1 MVKFEFKQ
9 LKLRNG
15 TTFDYKKQ
23 LAEVVLS
30 VAPQDAQG
38 NQKRGFNKDDINEAQ
53 SLAQKIESANGFVEL
68 TAAEMMHIHSKIQNV
83 AWPYADAA
91 FAQLVEDVDQATNA

>member
-1 MVKFEFKQ
+1 MVKFEFKE

-15 TTFDYKKQ
+15 QKFDYKKQ

-30 VAPQDAQG
+30 VAPSDGQG

-53 SLAQKIESANGFVEL
+53 ALVDKIEAANGFVEL
-68 TAAEMMHIHSKIQNV
+68 TSAEMMHIHAKVQNV

-91 FAQLVEDVDQATNA
+91 FAQLVEDVDAAANE